1 MSAISQTLTTS
12 PGIHQS
18 ETSLWKSVKGLP
30 ISESFWFTTSLVLF
44 VAMGPFAAI
53 PALIAVFSL
62 VGKQEEQAEPELS

>member
-12 PGIHQS
+12 QGIHHT
-18 ETSLWKSVKGLP
+18 EIGLWKNVKTLP
-30 ISESFWFTTSLVLF
+30 VSEVFWFTTSLVLF

-62 VGKQEEQAEPELS
+62 VGKQEEQVEPELA